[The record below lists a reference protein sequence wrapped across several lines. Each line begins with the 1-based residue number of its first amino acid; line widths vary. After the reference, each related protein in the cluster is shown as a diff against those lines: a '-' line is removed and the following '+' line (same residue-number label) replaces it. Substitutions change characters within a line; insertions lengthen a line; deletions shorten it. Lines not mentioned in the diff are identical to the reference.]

1 MHPTKLFSPSPTHQ
15 TLLSS
20 KPNTLHSLGK
30 LEAASLRQ
38 GNYYLLFSKID
49 RDSTKNS
56 QKYTHDENPPKSKIS
71 FLFVYI

>member
-20 KPNTLHSLGK
+20 KPNTLHSLGC

-38 GNYYLLFSKID
+38 GNYYLLFTKID
-49 RDSTKNS
+49 SDSTKNP
-56 QKYTHDENPPKSKIS
+56 QKHTHGENPPNSNIS